1 MINDVSCIQ
10 GVSTGVILLADADAD
25 AMTSGAKAAACGR
38 LASLSAVSEKGKS
51 LLCFLSYMKM
61 LYFDKI
67 FIWSARTSHS

>member
-10 GVSTGVILLADADAD
+10 GVSTGVILLADAD

>member
-1 MINDVSCIQ
+1 
-10 GVSTGVILLADADAD
+10 
-25 AMTSGAKAAACGR
+25 MTSGAKAAACGR